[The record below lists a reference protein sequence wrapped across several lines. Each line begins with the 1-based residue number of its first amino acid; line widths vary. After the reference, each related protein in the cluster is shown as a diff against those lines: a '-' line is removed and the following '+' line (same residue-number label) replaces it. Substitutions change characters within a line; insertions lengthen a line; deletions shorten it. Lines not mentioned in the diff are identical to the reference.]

1 MINKTILKKQ
11 GILNEIE
18 NYIRV
23 LIKNKINP
31 EKIILYGS
39 FAKGKT
45 HQYSDIDIA
54 VISDQFGKDE
64 IEELMKLA
72 RLTIDVSD
80 RIEAIPLTNDNLKLK
95 YHSLIGEI
103 KKYGKVIYS
112 SN

>member
-1 MINKTILKKQ
+1 MIDKVILKKQ

-18 NYIRV
+18 NYIKV

-39 FAKGKT
+39 FAKGTT
-45 HQYSDIDIA
+45 HPYSDIDIA

-64 IEELMKLA
+64 IEELMNLA

-80 RIEAIPLTNDNLKLK
+80 RIEAIPLTNNNLKLK

-103 KKYGKVIYS
+103 KKYGKIIYS

>member
-1 MINKTILKKQ
+1 MIDKIILKKQ

-18 NYIRV
+18 NYIEV
-23 LIKNKINP
+23 LIKNNINP
-31 EKIILYGS
+31 SKIILYGS
-39 FAKGKT
+39 YAKGKA
-45 HQYSDIDIA
+45 HSYSDIDIA

-64 IEELMKLA
+64 IEELMELA

-103 KKYGKVIYS
+103 KKYGKIIYS
-112 SN
+112 TN

>member
-1 MINKTILKKQ
+1 MINKIILKKQ

-18 NYIRV
+18 NYIKV

-39 FAKGKT
+39 FAKEKA

-64 IEELMKLA
+64 IEELMELE

-95 YHSLIGEI
+95 YH
-103 KKYGKVIYS
+103 
-112 SN
+112 

>member
-1 MINKTILKKQ
+1 MINKIILKKQ

-18 NYIRV
+18 NYIKV

-39 FAKGKT
+39 FAKEKA

-64 IEELMKLA
+64 IEELMELE

-103 KKYGKVIYS
+103 KKYGKIVYS
-112 SN
+112 SD

>member
-1 MINKTILKKQ
+1 MIDKIILKKQ

-18 NYIRV
+18 DYIKV

-39 FAKGKT
+39 YAKGKA

-64 IEELMKLA
+64 IEELMNA
-72 RLTIDVSD
+72 
-80 RIEAIPLTNDNLKLK
+80 
-95 YHSLIGEI
+95 
-103 KKYGKVIYS
+103 
-112 SN
+112 

>member
-1 MINKTILKKQ
+1 MIDKIILKKQ

-18 NYIRV
+18 NYIEV
-23 LIKNKINP
+23 LIKNNINP
-31 EKIILYGS
+31 SKIILYGS
-39 FAKGKT
+39 YAKGKT
-45 HQYSDIDIA
+45 HLYSDIDIA

-64 IEELMKLA
+64 IEELMELA

-103 KKYGKVIYS
+103 KKYGKIIYS
-112 SN
+112 TN

>member
-1 MINKTILKKQ
+1 MIDKIILKKQ

-18 NYIRV
+18 NYIKV

-31 EKIILYGS
+31 EKIILFGS
-39 FAKGKT
+39 FAKGKN
-45 HQYSDIDIA
+45 HQYSDIDLA

-64 IEELMKLA
+64 IEELMELA

-80 RIEAIPLTNDNLKLK
+80 RIAAIPLTNDNLKLE

-112 SN
+112 N

>member
-1 MINKTILKKQ
+1 MIDKIILKKQ

-18 NYIRV
+18 NYIEV
-23 LIKNKINP
+23 LIKNNINP
-31 EKIILYGS
+31 SKIILYGS
-39 FAKGKT
+39 YAKGKT
-45 HQYSDIDIA
+45 HLYSDIDIA

-64 IEELMKLA
+64 IEELMELA

>member
-1 MINKTILKKQ
+1 MTSS
-11 GILNEIE
+11 
-18 NYIRV
+18 R
-23 LIKNKINP
+23 
-31 EKIILYGS
+31 
-39 FAKGKT
+39 
-45 HQYSDIDIA
+45 
-54 VISDQFGKDE
+54 SDQFGKDE
-64 IEELMKLA
+64 IEELMELA

>member
-1 MINKTILKKQ
+1 MIDKIILKKQ

-18 NYIRV
+18 DYIKV

-39 FAKGKT
+39 YAKGKA

-54 VISDQFGKDE
+54 VISGQFGKDE
-64 IEELMKLA
+64 IEELMNLA

-80 RIEAIPLTNDNLKLK
+80 RIEAIPLTNENLKLK

-103 KKYGKVIYS
+103 NKYGKMVYS
-112 SN
+112 LN

>member
-1 MINKTILKKQ
+1 MIDKIILKKQ

-18 NYIRV
+18 NYIKV

-31 EKIILYGS
+31 EKIILFGS
-39 FAKGKT
+39 FAKGKN
-45 HQYSDIDIA
+45 HQYSDIDLA

-64 IEELMKLA
+64 IEELMELA

-103 KKYGKVIYS
+103 KKYGKIVYS
-112 SN
+112 SD

>member
-1 MINKTILKKQ
+1 MIDKIILKKQ

-18 NYIRV
+18 NYIKV
-23 LIKNKINP
+23 LIKNNINP
-31 EKIILYGS
+31 SKILLYGS

-45 HQYSDIDIA
+45 HPYSDIDIA

-64 IEELMKLA
+64 IEELMELA

>member
-1 MINKTILKKQ
+1 MILKKQ

-18 NYIRV
+18 SYIKV
-23 LIKNKINP
+23 LKNNKIYP
-31 EKIILYGS
+31 KKIILYGS
-39 FAKGKT
+39 FAKGST
-45 HQYSDIDIA
+45 HPYSDIDIA

-72 RLTIDVSD
+72 RLTIDVSN

-103 KKYGKVIYS
+103 NKYGKIIYQA
-112 SN
+112 

>member
-1 MINKTILKKQ
+1 MINKIFLKKQ

-18 NYIRV
+18 AYIRV

-31 EKIILYGS
+31 KKIILYGS
-39 FAKGKT
+39 FAKGKN
-45 HQYSDIDIA
+45 HSYSDIDIA
-54 VISDQFGKDE
+54 VISDQFGRDE
-64 IEELMKLA
+64 IEEMMKLA

-103 KKYGKVIYS
+103 NKYGKIIYKA
-112 SN
+112 